1 MQAAKIKLSLI
12 VAGMALLIVVAA
24 YIYSLWWTDRQKQA
38 ETPVEAVGMMMR
50 DLLRFHEKRGGFPEN
65 LQKLESVVW
74 ERKDRLFSAENRALN
89 HRNYY
94 YFYTQISHHQFTL
107 WAIPTGKA
115 RENAPTWFLVV
126 SPDVCRRFKGAALPL
141 EQIDRIEP
149 NPALSKLGVL
159 GLIEQ
164 PAVDLKTTQKAANTF
179 SKN

>member
-1 MQAAKIKLSLI
+1 MHATRIKLSLI
-12 VAGMALLIVVAA
+12 IAGLALLIVVAA
-24 YIYSLWWTDRQKQA
+24 YIYSLWSVDRQKQA
-38 ETPVEAVGMMMR
+38 EMPVEAVGMMMR

-65 LQKLESVVW
+65 LQKLEGVVW

-94 YFYTQISHHQFTL
+94 YFYTQISPHQFTL

-115 RENAPTWFLVV
+115 REDAPTWFLVV
-126 SPDVCRRFKGAALPL
+126 SPEVCRRFKGGALPL

-149 NPALSKLGVL
+149 NPTLKKLGIF

-164 PAVDLKTTQKAANTF
+164 PVVDLKSSQKATNSF